1 MRAKRWTR
9 GKAVGKIGRWRDT
22 PYKDKRQ
29 WYGEMLYP
37 LIYDKQPHLAGKLTG
52 MLLCQNFG
60 VLRYALDH
68 EEYLDTLITEGL
80 SVLAAGQMQASPPA
94 SANGDRFAKMC
105 AAAEI
110 LENDCVG
117 GTGSARAGR

>member
-1 MRAKRWTR
+1 
-9 GKAVGKIGRWRDT
+9 
-22 PYKDKRQ
+22 
-29 WYGEMLYP
+29 MLYP

-80 SVLAAGQMQASPPA
+80 SVLAAGQKQVAA
-94 SANGDRFAKMC
+94 IAKTYCHLDNC
-105 AAAEI
+105 ALSTGA
-110 LENDCVG
+110 DSS
-117 GTGSARAGR
+117 GTRGQTARSSSTR